1 MNQSDRI
8 SKRQLALD
16 TFVRHLLLT
25 PLRRKTMPYVT
36 TEPDVDIYYEIY
48 SPGDDDDMNLD
59 PDGPATARFSPAS
72 PRPPPV
78 PPTDPT
84 SSPLARPSP
93 STLPP
98 YGDEGRPYLAPPEDN
113 TPPMTTATSVP
124 VPSTNR
130 RRHHIPRVVFIS
142 GLGADR
148 HMWHRQ
154 IASLRD
160 LPPGSTEVLVLDNR
174 GIGKSSVP
182 RSPKSYS
189 IHRMALDVRAVLRH
203 VGWLEVTPVHIVG
216 HSMGSCVALALVTLL
231 HVSVASLTLLSWPGP
246 GGLRSMP
253 PLRGLYLMWKAS
265 RCKTDAQ
272 RVATDLQCHY
282 SRSYLASRC
291 PHVSSGWSMKTYLHH
306 EYLSHFRSH
315 GQQALAGEKGQVR
328 AVMKWRLLPVM
339 RKVLRSSTFPVSI
352 IHGFHDVICKW
363 QRSAQLA
370 HEVGALAH
378 LTSAGHFVSVESC
391 DVVNAVVL
399 AHVLGDERVS
409 EEMERIE
416 MRSPSKEKKAG
427 GKKKPRQGVKKK
439 TMWKRRSSRSGG
451 EFTEDNDD
459 DDFDDVGFEFEDD
472 DHTKEVASEVE
483 NDENG
488 EREDVRYL
496 GISMGWIRRTIREQ
510 ANRLRP
516 TLPPRRVQRLMNARL
531 TNDSDHVWS
540 PDEEALNDLQARRR
554 GKGTRKR

>member
-1 MNQSDRI
+1 
-8 SKRQLALD
+8 
-16 TFVRHLLLT
+16 
-25 PLRRKTMPYVT
+25 
-36 TEPDVDIYYEIY
+36 
-48 SPGDDDDMNLD
+48 
-59 PDGPATARFSPAS
+59 
-72 PRPPPV
+72 
-78 PPTDPT
+78 
-84 SSPLARPSP
+84 
-93 STLPP
+93 
-98 YGDEGRPYLAPPEDN
+98 
-113 TPPMTTATSVP
+113 
-124 VPSTNR
+124 
-130 RRHHIPRVVFIS
+130 
-142 GLGADR
+142 
-148 HMWHRQ
+148 
-154 IASLRD
+154 
-160 LPPGSTEVLVLDNR
+160 
-174 GIGKSSVP
+174 
-182 RSPKSYS
+182 
-189 IHRMALDVRAVLRH
+189 
-203 VGWLEVTPVHIVG
+203 
-216 HSMGSCVALALVTLL
+216 
-231 HVSVASLTLLSWPGP
+231 
-246 GGLRSMP
+246 
-253 PLRGLYLMWKAS
+253 
-265 RCKTDAQ
+265 
-272 RVATDLQCHY
+272 
-282 SRSYLASRC
+282 
-291 PHVSSGWSMKTYLHH
+291 
-306 EYLSHFRSH
+306 
-315 GQQALAGEKGQVR
+315 
-328 AVMKWRLLPVM
+328 
-339 RKVLRSSTFPVSI
+339 
-352 IHGFHDVICKW
+352 
-363 QRSAQLA
+363 
-370 HEVGALAH
+370 
-378 LTSAGHFVSVESC
+378 VSVESC